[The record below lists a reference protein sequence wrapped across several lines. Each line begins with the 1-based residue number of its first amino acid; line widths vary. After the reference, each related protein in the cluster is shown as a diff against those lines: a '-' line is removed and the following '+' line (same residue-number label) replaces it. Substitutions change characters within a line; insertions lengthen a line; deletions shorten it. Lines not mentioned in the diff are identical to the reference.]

1 MSAPTLFY
9 TVHAIN
15 PYRHLLDHLRMLPG
29 GGDVG
34 GVVRH
39 VFAWSEAAESL
50 REAEDALA
58 TVGRDYGR
66 ELTRERKALAK
77 LALDDPARRDHERAL
92 AHLERGGYETLTW
105 RLQSAA
111 REVARRQARLAAID
125 DTLRQV
131 AAASDS
137 VRLAMTE
144 GVHEHVETTTG

>member
-15 PYRHLLDHLRMLPG
+15 PYRYLLDHLRMLPG

-50 REAEDALA
+50 RKAEETLA

-66 ELTRERKALAK
+66 ELSRERKALA
-77 LALDDPARRDHERAL
+77 ALRPTDPARRDHERAL

-105 RLQSAA
+105 RLQVAA
-111 REVARRQARLAAID
+111 REVARQQARLDEID
-125 DTLRQV
+125 AMLRQV
-131 AAASDS
+131 AAVDES
-137 VRLAMTE
+137 VRLALSE
-144 GVHEHVETTTG
+144 GAREHVETTTG